1 MCSLM
6 HTQILFQTKDSAKE
20 KRVNLKDNFFPEL
33 NTFQLKV
40 ERPRPEGLRLIVF
53 KVIGVIKIEIEIIE
67 VEVIKIKVIEIE
79 VIEIEVTKIKVIKI
93 EVIFT
98 NIKLKLESIL
108 LSL

>member
-1 MCSLM
+1 M
-6 HTQILFQTKDSAKE
+6 
-20 KRVNLKDNFFPEL
+20 
-33 NTFQLKV
+33 
-40 ERPRPEGLRLIVF
+40 ERPRPKGLRLIVF
-53 KVIGVIKIEIEIIE
+53 KVIGVIKIEIIEIE
-67 VEVIKIKVIEIE
+67 VIEIE